1 MSMLWTSTLGV
12 DYSSGKNPD
21 RTKRNDVFRVSAGA
35 VGAGLL
41 ALLLASIGLYGV
53 VALAVRQRHREIG
66 VRVALGARPRQV
78 IGMFFMSGVRLSML
92 GVVLGLPLS
101 VVALNFLAT
110 NFAES
115 VPPINMPLVGSAIAA
130 VVIAVA
136 ALASWIPARKAAGV
150 DPLVAI
156 RTE

>member
-1 MSMLWTSTLGV
+1 MRR
-12 DYSSGKNPD
+12 YSRLAFLVALAQLDRLERKEVLQASGAA
-21 RTKRNDVFRVSAGA
+21 TAAGF
-35 VGAGLL
+35 L

-78 IGMFFMSGVRLSML
+78 IRMFFMSGVRLSML

-101 VVALNFLAT
+101 VVALYMIASS
-110 NFAES
+110 FAEMIPLS
-115 VPPINMPLVGSAIAA
+115 MPLVGLAIAA
-130 VVIAVA
+130 VVVAVA
-136 ALASWIPARKAAGV
+136 ALASWIPARKAAVV

-156 RTE
+156 RAE